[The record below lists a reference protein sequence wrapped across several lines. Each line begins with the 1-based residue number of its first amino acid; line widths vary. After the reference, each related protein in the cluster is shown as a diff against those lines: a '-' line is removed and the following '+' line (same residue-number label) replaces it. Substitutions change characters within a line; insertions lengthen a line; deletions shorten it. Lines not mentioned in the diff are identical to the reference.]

1 MWQVSNHRG
10 RQQRRKRQLRGT
22 HMQIP
27 PPNPRPFQ
35 IMLLAIIY
43 MLWPVVIRAGDSV
56 FKTLFSRLS
65 RSSGNQHHRSFYD
78 STISSTIDTPTDV
91 LTNNKMVRSI
101 SKITIPPLL
110 FLFFAVTSCEASP
123 LNAQP
128 IALFGPFFQG
138 WLVRTVDHTCRRSFI
153 LIVGSFSKRGSRIF
167 DEHYVFCGVETADGV
182 QHFETFPEPSS
193 VTITS
198 TSRSLPF
205 PTEISP
211 FAQPTNITWSAKD
224 VGSFCFNENEC
235 KADFKLNGA
244 RIQFNSKQRI
254 PWSKRNIHS
263 EGPEGIL
270 GYIPYLLPCHY
281 FVHSVG
287 SSCEYTLDLPC
298 DTNKQSSHGIRTLL
312 SNTQQLS
319 GHGYSHIEGNH
330 GTCFPTGWIWAQ
342 AISKDNQASFSLT
355 GGKFEIGFLSPLN
368 FILFVR
374 IGEKKPYV
382 FRTTDLD
389 SMEYDLDGHT
399 GVVKITAQSLSK
411 SSQVEITI
419 QPFHTFEKSFGKHI
433 FIPTPKGF
441 SNTPGCRE
449 TYSATANVVCS
460 EWDHTLNQYVMTES
474 ISFPLTAL
482 EFGGAFQGI
491 RQLSKAKQK
500 DILKNLE

>member
-1 MWQVSNHRG
+1 M
-10 RQQRRKRQLRGT
+10 
-22 HMQIP
+22 
-27 PPNPRPFQ
+27 
-35 IMLLAIIY
+35 
-43 MLWPVVIRAGDSV
+43 

-65 RSSGNQHHRSFYD
+65 SGSYPQHPLLHDAVSSAID
-78 STISSTIDTPTDV
+78 STNA
-91 LTNNKMVRSI
+91 LTNKMIRSI

-110 FLFFAVTSCEASP
+110 LLFFAVSSCEASP

-138 WLVRTVDHTCRRSFI
+138 WLVRTVDHSCRRSFI

-182 QHFETFPEPSS
+182 QHFESFPDPSG

-198 TSRSLPF
+198 SSRSLPF
-205 PTEISP
+205 PTELSP
-211 FAQPTNITWSAKD
+211 FAHPTNITWSAKD
-224 VGSFCFNENEC
+224 IGSFCFNEKEC

-244 RIQFNSKQRI
+244 RIQFTSKQRI
-254 PWSKRNIHS
+254 PWSKRNTHS
-263 EGPEGIL
+263 EGPEGFL

-298 DTNKQSSHGIRTLL
+298 ETNKQPHGIRTLL
-312 SNTQQLS
+312 STTNKLS
-319 GHGYSHIEGNH
+319 GKGYSHIEGNH

-342 AISKDNQASFSLT
+342 AISKDNHASFSLT

-374 IGEKKPYV
+374 IGEQKRYV

-389 SMEYDLDGHT
+389 TMEYDLDGHT

-419 QPFHTFEKSFGKHI
+419 QPFNTFEKSFGKHI

-449 TYSATANVVCS
+449 TYSATANVVCY
-460 EWDHTLNQYVMTES
+460 EWDHTLKQYVVTEK

-491 RQLSKAKQK
+491 RQISKAKQK